1 MKYSLDFFANLLY
14 LDSEY
19 ELRWKIDRPHCK
31 KDSLAGSVNSEGYTQ
46 ITVNGVNYY
55 GHRIAY
61 MLIHSIDIL
70 ESEIILDHVD
80 GNKANN
86 RPDNLRLA
94 NKSTNAMNRGKQ
106 ANNSSGFKGV
116 SFRKD
121 RNKWLAKITKDGK
134 AHHLGLFESKEKAA
148 LAYRQAAPEIHGEF
162 SSNSLSNRTSC

>member
-1 MKYSLDFFANLLY
+1 MNYRLDIFEAFLY

-19 ELRWKIDRPHCK
+19 NLRWKMDRPRCK
-31 KDSLAGSVNSEGYTQ
+31 KDSLAGSINSDGYTQ

-55 GHRIAY
+55 GHRIVY
-61 MLIHSIDIL
+61 MLIHSIDTL
-70 ESEIILDHVD
+70 SSEIILDHVD

-94 NKSTNAMNRGKQ
+94 NKSTNGMNRGKQ

-148 LAYRQAAPEIHGEF
+148 LSYRQAASEIHGAFTF
-162 SSNSLSNRTSC
+162 SN

>member
-1 MKYSLDFFANLLY
+1 MKYSLDIFSKLLY

-19 ELRWKIDRPHCK
+19 NLRWKIDRPRCK
-31 KDSLAGSVNSEGYTQ
+31 KDSLAGSLNSDGYIQ
-46 ITVNGVNYY
+46 ITVNSVNYY

-80 GNKANN
+80 GNKTNN
-86 RPDNLRLA
+86 HPDNLRIA
-94 NKSTNAMNRGKQ
+94 TKSKNAMNRGKQ

-121 RNKWLAKITKDGK
+121 RNKWLAKITKEGK
-134 AHHLGLFESKEKAA
+134 AHHIGLFDSKEEAA
-148 LAYRQAAPEIHGEF
+148 LAYRQAASEIHGDF
-162 SSNSLSNRTSC
+162 SKN

>member
-1 MKYSLDFFANLLY
+1 MKYRLDVFEKLLY

-19 ELRWKIDRPHCK
+19 NLRWKIDRPHCK
-31 KDSLAGSVNSEGYTQ
+31 KDSLAGSVNSEGYSQ
-46 ITVNGVNYY
+46 ITIQGDNYY
-55 GHRIAY
+55 CHRIAY
-61 MLIHSIDIL
+61 MLIHSIDTL
-70 ESEIILDHVD
+70 SSEIILDHVD

-94 NKSTNAMNRGKQ
+94 NKSTNGMNRGKQ

-134 AHHLGLFESKEKAA
+134 AQHLGLFDSKEKAA
-148 LAYRQAAPEIHGEF
+148 LAYRQAASEIHGDF
-162 SSNSLSNRTSC
+162 SKN